1 MRITKP
7 NRQETEVG
15 IVADRD
21 RSIARFEEND
31 RAGFYRIT
39 LPAGAD
45 KDTGP
50 PPLYAVNPPF
60 LESRLDEINEGELQA
75 KLRPI
80 QVEVIPV
87 EAVEQ
92 GGKRTDLA
100 LPLLGLLIVI
110 LLFEGWLA
118 QRF

>member
-1 MRITKP
+1 MP
-7 NRQETEVG
+7 L
-15 IVADRD
+15 A
-21 RSIARFEEND
+21 
-31 RAGFYRIT
+31 
-39 LPAGAD
+39 LPADAA
-45 KDTGP
+45 KDTGA

-87 EAVEQ
+87 EAVQQ

>member
-1 MRITKP
+1 
-7 NRQETEVG
+7 
-15 IVADRD
+15 
-21 RSIARFEEND
+21 
-31 RAGFYRIT
+31 
-39 LPAGAD
+39 LPAGAE
-45 KDTGP
+45 KDTGA

-87 EAVEQ
+87 EAVQQ